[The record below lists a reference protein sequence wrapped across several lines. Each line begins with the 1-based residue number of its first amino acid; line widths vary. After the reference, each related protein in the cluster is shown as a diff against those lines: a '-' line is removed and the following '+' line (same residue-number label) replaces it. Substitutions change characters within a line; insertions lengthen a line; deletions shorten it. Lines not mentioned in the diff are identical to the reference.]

1 MSQWNE
7 TFIFLACREHKH
19 EKKFLLIGYIPSS
32 LDCFSITKKLQRV
45 FSRVL
50 HFAWQFSCKWNW
62 RRAILPQTQICK
74 LVEWNLIDT
83 HRRDPFNQQFPEIS
97 VQTQWISSVQP
108 EKFQK
113 NWSTFWG
120 GPLFWVRPVGIL
132 FEWIALSYRVTRS
145 CSLWLDFFK
154 CCFLL
159 DAVNEKYSYISHTSL
174 HFIYGWLRTC
184 SPISSWLERIRNSLI
199 CSRIQ

>member
-1 MSQWNE
+1 MSRTQAWKKIPFNWLHSFFTWLFLYHKE
-7 TFIFLACREHKH
+7 VTKSLFQSVALCVTIFLQMKLATCNFTSNSNMQIGRM
-19 EKKFLLIGYIPSS
+19 KF
-32 LDCFSITKKLQRV
+32 
-45 FSRVL
+45 
-50 HFAWQFSCKWNW
+50 
-62 RRAILPQTQICK
+62 
-74 LVEWNLIDT
+74 DT

-159 DAVNEKYSYISHTSL
+159 DAVKEKYSYISHTSL